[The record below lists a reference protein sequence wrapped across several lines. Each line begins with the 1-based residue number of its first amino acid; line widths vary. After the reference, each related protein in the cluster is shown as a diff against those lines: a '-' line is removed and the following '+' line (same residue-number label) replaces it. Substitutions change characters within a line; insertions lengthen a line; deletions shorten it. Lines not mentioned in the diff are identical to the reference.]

1 MPVALPCSL
10 TQTADGR
17 DLYAQESIVVPTGA
31 PVYFNTVTAPS
42 GGAPGGTV
50 PFNAIY
56 PVYGGGVVP
65 TNGVGLG
72 FPIPAGVYL
81 ARLSVPAVGEA
92 QFTKACFTFTWD
104 GTQLTAGA
112 VFSPNNFTLP
122 SCFIST
128 NTNGTTGL
136 ANILV
141 WGWQNLVGVNAT
153 ATIEIVM
160 LQHLPFVLPLV

>member
-1 MPVALPCSL
+1 
-10 TQTADGR
+10 
-17 DLYAQESIVVPTGA
+17 VV
-31 PVYFNTVTAPS
+31 VAPS

-50 PFNAIY
+50 PFNLVY
-56 PVYGGGVVP
+56 PVYDPAVP
-65 TNGVGLG
+65 SDIGVGLG

-81 ARLSVPAVGEA
+81 ARLSVPAVGESGTG
-92 QFTKACFTFTWD
+92 QTKGCFTFTWD

-112 VFSPNNFTLP
+112 TYSPFNFNAS
-122 SCFIST
+122 SCYIAT
-128 NTNGTTGL
+128 QTNGTTGL

-141 WGWQNLVGVNAT
+141 WGWTNLVGANVT